1 MMFTQDEQTSFI
13 GSVKTGNK
21 KRGCI
26 LEKGMTLCEAFTYA
40 YLDVSRAPLAGI
52 GKSLSDR
59 PVCVRNDC
67 IETIIMPFCRKE
79 LFHAESQKDFD
90 EGHQK
95 LCNQISAFYASKGY
109 HKFTVGK
116 AQKWVNMGLKYACIY
131 DIEDNAVLD
140 NVWGFFHVPIDRYI
154 ADPIVNNL
162 DILLPAYDGFHMPN
176 NKPFSA
182 EKCNYSW
189 SKITDYGEY
198 LRCQAEIK
206 SKVSNAL
213 KWEFSEWEKAKATHK

>member
-1 MMFTQDEQTSFI
+1 MKTRKFDNLGVEASLLGFGCMRFPMKDGKIDEA
-13 GSVKTGNK
+13 
-21 KRGCI
+21 
-26 LEKGMTLCEAFTYA
+26 EAERIMDMAIAQGVNYIDTA
-40 YLDVSRAPLAGI
+40 YPYHDGES
-52 GKSLSDR
+52 
-59 PVCVRNDC
+59 
-67 IETIIMPFCRKE
+67 EPF
-79 LFHAESQKDFD
+79 
-90 EGHQK
+90 
-95 LCNQISAFYASKGY
+95 
-109 HKFTVGK
+109 VGK

-131 DIEDNAVLD
+131 DIEDNAMLN

-206 SKVSNAL
+206 SKVPNAL